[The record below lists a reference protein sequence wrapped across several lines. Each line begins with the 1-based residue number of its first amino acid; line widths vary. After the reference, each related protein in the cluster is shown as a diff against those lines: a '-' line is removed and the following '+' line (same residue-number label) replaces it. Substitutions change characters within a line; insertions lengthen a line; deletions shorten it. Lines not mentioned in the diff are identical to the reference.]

1 MKRLLPILLL
11 LALDAC
17 IYPFDIK
24 QDDVE
29 IKHLVVSGDITI
41 GEPTRITL
49 GYVYPVGT
57 PSGTML
63 KDYPKGSL
71 TIEGDGGFACK
82 GEYLARGTYEFDTS
96 SAPPD
101 QRYRLHVKLNDAREF
116 ASPWQGVNQ
125 APVVSGLQAEPSET
139 GLALYISLDGAD
151 SLWNFRWDYTET
163 WEYHAD
169 FIPVLMFVPGLPA
182 PDNEDP
188 SKIYREPDPSEDYYY
203 CWSSRNS
210 VEPGLASAEGQSG
223 NVVKDRLIM
232 TIPFTDKRISTLY
245 CLDVTVSGLSS
256 GGRAYLQH
264 LHDISNNTGSLF
276 SPTPSDMPGNITCLS
291 DPSQVALG
299 YLSVV
304 QRTTSRLFVPPT
316 YYRQGYDP
324 DALLFYP
331 APDEDGRYMFD
342 QVYITDSPV
351 RFSGDA
357 PTLTN
362 VPWAP
367 KRCVD
372 CRAQGGTKNKP
383 EWWPNSHK

>member
-1 MKRLLPILLL
+1 MKRLLPILMLF
-11 LALDAC
+11 ALSAC
-17 IYPFDIK
+17 IYPFSI
-24 QDDVE
+24 QQE
-29 IKHLVVSGDITI
+29 EGEFMHLVVSGDILQDET
-41 GEPTRITL
+41 TRITL

-57 PSGTML
+57 APSAMR
-63 KDYPKGSL
+63 KDYPAGTLKV
-71 TIEGDGGFACK
+71 EGDGGFSCK
-82 GEYLARGTYEFDTS
+82 GEYQYRGVYTFDTS
-96 SAPPD
+96 SAPAD
-101 QRYRLHVKLNDAREF
+101 QRYRLHILLADGREY

-125 APVVSGLQAEPSET
+125 APVVTDLRAEPAES
-139 GLALYISLDGAD
+139 GLALYVSLDGAD

-169 FIPVLMFVPGLPA
+169 FIPTLMFVPGLPDG
-182 PDNEDP
+182 DNENP

-203 CWSSRNS
+203 CWTSRQS

-245 CLDVTVSGLSS
+245 CIDLTVSGLSA

-291 DPSQVALG
+291 DPTQTAIG
-299 YLSVV
+299 YVNVV
-304 QRTTSRLFVPPT
+304 RRTTSRLFVPST

-324 DALLFYP
+324 ESLLYYP
-331 APDEDGRYMFD
+331 DPDEDGNYNFD
-342 QVYITDSPV
+342 HVFVNDSPV
-351 RFSGDA
+351 RYSGDA
-357 PTLTN
+357 PTRTN
-362 VPWAP
+362 VQWAP

-372 CRAQGGTKNKP
+372 CRASGGSKTKP